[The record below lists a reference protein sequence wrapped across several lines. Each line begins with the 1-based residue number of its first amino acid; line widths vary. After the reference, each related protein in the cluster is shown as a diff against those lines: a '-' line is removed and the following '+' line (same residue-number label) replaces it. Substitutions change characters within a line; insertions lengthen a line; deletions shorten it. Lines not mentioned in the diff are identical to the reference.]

1 MVKTM
6 DQIVEKI
13 IYLQTMSAKM
23 KKAPAKGVTKFV
35 NKLVQKLNADD
46 IYDLPTKKSEIPK
59 IDNSNLFSTK
69 KLLTWKVGLATL
81 MARHFSCAL
90 IQSSDH
96 EFDKKIFHYK
106 LIGRVKDIKN
116 AKVLFF
122 KLVSLIENASKRI
135 EIKENKLSF
144 CEGMVA
150 AVRLSLTN
158 IKHSVK
164 SDVLDHGNHED
175 LYFLNNRVNEA
186 NKTADKLNATESIK
200 VHTSKLLN
208 QKYFDKGV
216 DAGYVVF
223 NDLSV
228 IKLAKD
234 IIN

>member
-1 MVKTM
+1 
-6 DQIVEKI
+6 
-13 IYLQTMSAKM
+13 
-23 KKAPAKGVTKFV
+23 
-35 NKLVQKLNADD
+35 
-46 IYDLPTKKSEIPK
+46 
-59 IDNSNLFSTK
+59 
-69 KLLTWKVGLATL
+69 